1 MFCRRMRL
9 PRLLVLCAGLTSLAS
24 TLPAAD
30 YEPIPLDGFSDVIH
44 HWRNQNDMYG
54 REYPRY
60 APGQIVEIADNLVL
74 RQRANGGWPTN
85 QDPARIIPP
94 EERRELRL
102 THNATDTSFDNR
114 NTYPQIEY
122 LAAAYVQAGQERHR
136 DACLRGI
143 DFVLDSQYPNGGWAH
158 SPPRTDSYYG
168 HITFADDVMP
178 GVLRL
183 LRKIAAGKPPFSFV
197 DETRRARAAEAVA
210 RGDGLILRLQVVSEG
225 RRAVWAGQY
234 DRETL
239 EPAKARSF
247 ELPALVSRESVQ
259 VVRYLMSIEDPS
271 PEIIRA
277 VEDAAAWF
285 ERTKIR
291 GLRLERR
298 KAAVVRYDHHTA
310 KDDLVAVPDPDAPV
324 LWARFYELADSQPF
338 LANRDGRKV
347 YTLAEV
353 ERERRT
359 GYDWYGPFATELLEK
374 EIPAWRARIAAKSPT
389 R

>member
-1 MFCRRMRL
+1 VFCRRMRL

>member
-1 MFCRRMRL
+1 MRL

>member
-102 THNATDTSFDNR
+102 SREATDTSFDNR

-359 GYDWYGPFATELLEK
+359 GYDWYGPLATELLEK

>member
-359 GYDWYGPFATELLEK
+359 GYDWYGPFATELLDK

>member
-102 THNATDTSFDNR
+102 SREATDTSFDNR

>member
-9 PRLLVLCAGLTSLAS
+9 PRLLVLCAGLASLAS
-24 TLPAAD
+24 ALPAAD

-102 THNATDTSFDNR
+102 SREATDTSFDNR

-359 GYDWYGPFATELLEK
+359 GYDWYGPFATELLDK